1 MVIATVAFGMGI
13 DCPNVRE
20 VIHWGSPPDIE
31 MYLQETGHGG
41 RDGLPAT
48 ATLHNVP
55 GIKNVDE
62 TMKNYISNKLECR
75 RKLLMEHFDEVV
87 YESDYEQPCKCCDNC
102 EHTCTC
108 CNCYHR

>member
-41 RDGLPAT
+41 RDGLPAI

-55 GIKNVDE
+55 YVKNINDTIKI
-62 TMKNYISNKLECR
+62 YS
-75 RKLLMEHFDEVV
+75 
-87 YESDYEQPCKCCDNC
+87 
-102 EHTCTC
+102 
-108 CNCYHR
+108 